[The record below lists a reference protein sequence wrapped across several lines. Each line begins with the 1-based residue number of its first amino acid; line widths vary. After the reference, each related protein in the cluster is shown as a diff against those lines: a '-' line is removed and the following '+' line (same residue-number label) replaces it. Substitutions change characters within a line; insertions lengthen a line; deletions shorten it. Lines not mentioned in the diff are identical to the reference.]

1 MVRISAYLRIAV
13 FGIVMFSTVFI
24 SQVQAQIDVFTRENL
39 IEYTSLYEGERFP
52 DGRPKVSD
60 DILERIENIAI
71 EEAWS
76 VLQNNGYYNQ
86 FEGDFISTPDDPK
99 LVGRAVTT
107 YYLPL
112 RPDINEI
119 NNSKGSLFGN
129 SDGRPKHWLM
139 NSLEKGDVLV
149 ADVYGKKIEVAFVGS
164 RLANSVHEKTGKGIV
179 VDGGC
184 RDLDGVRE
192 IPDFPVFC
200 RGWSPTSSKDIMLM
214 GINTPIRIGTAIVMP
229 GDVVLGRS
237 EGVIFIPAH
246 LAMEVVETAE
256 IIRYRDEFSYVRLRE
271 QKYTPGQID
280 DKWSAEIETDF
291 REWLY
296 KEYGMKLT
304 PKHEEYLLK
313 GQTW

>member
-1 MVRISAYLRIAV
+1 MRMKIFVLLLYC
-13 FGIVMFSTVFI
+13 GIVLL
-24 SQVQAQIDVFTRENL
+24 NL
-39 IEYTSLYEGERFP
+39 ITGDSSEAQVGVFSKNDLVEYTALYKGERFP

-60 DILERIENIAI
+60 DILERLKDIAI

-76 VLQNNGYYNQ
+76 VLRNNGYYNQ
-86 FEGDFISTPDDPK
+86 FEGDFVTTPENPK

-119 NNSKGSLFGN
+119 NNTKGSLFGN
-129 SDGRPKHWLM
+129 SEGRPKHWLM
-139 NSLEKGDVLV
+139 NSLVMGDVLV

-192 IPDFPVFC
+192 IADFPVFC

-214 GINTPIRIGTAIVMP
+214 GINTPVRMGNAIVMP

-246 LAMEVVETAE
+246 LALEVVETAE
-256 IIRYRDEFSYVRLRE
+256 IILNRDEFSFVRLRE

-280 DKWSAEIETDF
+280 DRWTAEIEKDF
-291 REWLY
+291 REWLL
-296 KEYGMKLT
+296 KEKGKKLT
-304 PKHEEYLLK
+304 PQHEEYLLK

>member
-1 MVRISAYLRIAV
+1 MKMKIAGLLLYC
-13 FGIVMFSTVFI
+13 GIVLL
-24 SQVQAQIDVFTRENL
+24 NL
-39 IEYTSLYEGERFP
+39 ISCVSSEAQVGVFSKSEILEYTTLYSGERFS

-60 DILERIENIAI
+60 EILDRLENIAI

-76 VLQNNGYYNQ
+76 VLKNNGYNNQ
-86 FEGDFISTPDDPK
+86 FEGDFTNTNENPK

-112 RPDINEI
+112 RPDVNDI
-119 NNSKGSLFGN
+119 NNTKGDLYGN
-129 SDGRPKHWLM
+129 SGGRPKHWLM
-139 NSLEKGDVLV
+139 NSLNKGDVLV

-164 RLANSVHEKTGKGIV
+164 RLANSVYEKTGKGIV

-184 RDLDGVRE
+184 RDLDGIRE
-192 IPDFPVFC
+192 IANFPVFC

-214 GINTPIRIGTAIVMP
+214 GINTPIRIGNAVVMP
-229 GDVVLGRS
+229 GDVVMGRS

-246 LAMEVVETAE
+246 LALEVVETAE
-256 IIRYRDEFSYVRLRE
+256 IIGYRDEFSFIRLRE
-271 QKYTPGQID
+271 ETYTPGQID
-280 DKWSAEIETDF
+280 DKWSAEIEKDF
-291 REWLY
+291 REWLL
-296 KEYGMKLT
+296 KEKGKTLT

>member
-1 MVRISAYLRIAV
+1 MKRKVCVSCCMSI
-13 FGIVMFSTVFI
+13 IVMLSIIFSYSSEAQVSVF
-24 SQVQAQIDVFTRENL
+24 SKSDR
-39 IEYTSLYEGERFP
+39 IEYTANYEGERFP

-60 DILERIENIAI
+60 AILERMKDVAI

-76 VLQNNGYYNQ
+76 VLKNNGYDNQ
-86 FEGDFISTPDDPK
+86 FEGDFVVTPDNPV
-99 LVGRAVTT
+99 LIGRAVTT

-119 NNSKGSLFGN
+119 NNTKGNFFN
-129 SDGRPKHWLM
+129 ASDGRPKHWLM
-139 NSLEKGDVLV
+139 NSLVKGDVLV

-164 RLANSVHEKTGKGIV
+164 RLANSVHEKTGNGIV

-184 RDLDGVRE
+184 RDLDGVLKL
-192 IPDFPVFC
+192 FGFTVFC

-214 GINTPIRIGTAIVMP
+214 GINTPIRIGNAIVMA

-246 LAMEVVETAE
+246 LAFEVVETAE
-256 IIRYRDEFSYVRLRE
+256 IVRYRDEFAFIRLRE
-271 QKYTPGQID
+271 LNYTPGQID
-280 DKWSAEIETDF
+280 DRWSADIEKDF
-291 REWLY
+291 RAWLL
-296 KEYGMKLT
+296 KEKGKKLT
-304 PKHEEYLLK
+304 PLHEEYLIK